1 MTLVI
6 RRAKPPSRANTAD
19 MISKLRTVKKIS
31 FVGRIVH
38 VRCDI
43 SEALTVR
50 IPHVHE
56 VKADDVVSGVA
67 GPGGGLVQAVDV
79 EAGGDHGEDAQE
91 L

>member
-1 MTLVI
+1 M
-6 RRAKPPSRANTAD
+6 
-19 MISKLRTVKKIS
+19 
-31 FVGRIVH
+31 
-38 VRCDI
+38 
-43 SEALTVR
+43 R

-91 L
+91 LKHIVSLHVMLFDKF